1 MDEAAR
7 GAICPQQQAHQP
19 PVAAAG
25 YIIGGIAVILFLFGG
40 VGVWAAHTKIA
51 GAVIAPA
58 TVVVDSNVKKIQHP
72 SGGIVNAIHV
82 RNGDRVHAGETLIM
96 LDDTQT
102 RANLQIITNQIDEV
116 AARLARLAAEQ
127 ANERVITFPPDLL
140 TRAKAPSIRQTLDS
154 ETALFTSRKLSLTS
168 QERQLRERILQ
179 LENEIHGLDA
189 QRVAKSTEIDLIGRE
204 LTSLSELE
212 RQRLVPASKMLAL
225 RREAARLKGE
235 HGQIEAGIA
244 QAKGRI
250 AEVETAILQRTQDF
264 QKEVATEIREA
275 QARLAEALRSDKVVA
290 VVTEKDR
297 EQAFRLSGN
306 AVNTWHYRAT
316 NIRDFAWA
324 SSNRYLW
331 DATRALVGP
340 SEKQK
345 VVAIHNFYRAIPE
358 ASAWV
363 HGARYNRMATEF
375 LSRFL
380 WPYSYPQMTSVEG
393 ILDGGG
399 MEYPMITVIQSYKDT
414 LRLAGNL
421 MHEIG
426 HMWFPMNV
434 GSDENRYPWQDEGLT
449 QFNSAVGVRE
459 LFGHDR
465 GVSGRET
472 YLYTARRGREVELMR
487 HGNFF
492 PAQDVYYA
500 LPYNKTS
507 NILFALRAVLGEEVF
522 MRAYREY
529 GQRWRNKHPQP
540 HDFFNTFNEV
550 AGRDL
555 SWFWRTWFYETWT
568 LDQAIASVQTV
579 GDSVEILVEDRGLA
593 PMPVQL
599 MITREG
605 GQTESREIPVETW
618 LAGAQRHTVR
628 VSKTPALTRIE
639 IDAENNF
646 PDIDR
651 TNQVWQK

>member
-1 MDEAAR
+1 MKNFSWLTAHGMAMMLFLNICATAQTNGLSRPRPYPVFETPGFARAVKAGTRTRSGQPGAKYWQQFARYHIEAELDPITKKVAGKETIR
-7 GAICPQQQAHQP
+7 YFNHSPDTLYYLAVYLRQNVFKPDAVRNTRLPLTDGMQIKHIAVNGAALTETKRNNFEAGFTIEGTIAWLRLPQKLMPKDSLVIAFEWSYTP
-19 PVAAAG
+19 PLAPGDGRQGQDGEVFFMGYWYPQLAVYDDVSGWVTDPYLSMSEFYMGYADYDVRLTAPQNWLVAATG
-25 YIIGGIAVILFLFGG
+25 TLQNPNDVLS
-40 VGVWAAHTKIA
+40 
-51 GAVIAPA
+51 PA
-58 TVVVDSNVKKIQHP
+58 
-72 SGGIVNAIHV
+72 
-82 RNGDRVHAGETLIM
+82 
-96 LDDTQT
+96 
-102 RANLQIITNQIDEV
+102 
-116 AARLARLAAEQ
+116 
-127 ANERVITFPPDLL
+127 
-140 TRAKAPSIRQTLDS
+140 
-154 ETALFTSRKLSLTS
+154 
-168 QERQLRERILQ
+168 
-179 LENEIHGLDA
+179 
-189 QRVAKSTEIDLIGRE
+189 
-204 LTSLSELE
+204 
-212 RQRLVPASKMLAL
+212 
-225 RREAARLKGE
+225 
-235 HGQIEAGIA
+235 
-244 QAKGRI
+244 
-250 AEVETAILQRTQDF
+250 
-264 QKEVATEIREA
+264 A

-290 VVTEKDR
+290 VVTEQDR

-340 SEKQK
+340 PEKQK

-380 WPYSYPQMTSVEG
+380 WPYPYPQMTSVEG

-399 MEYPMITVIQSYKDT
+399 MEYPMMTVIQSYKDT

-459 LFGHDR
+459 LFGYDR

-605 GQTESREIPVETW
+605 GQTESREIPVEIW

>member
-40 VGVWAAHTKIA
+40 VGDWAAHTKIA

-275 QARLAEALRSDKVVA
+275 QARLAELYERRVAAEDLLRRINIVAPAAGVVHQLGVHTVGG
-290 VVTEKDR
+290 VVTAGEPIMLIVPDRDMLSLEARVAPRDR
-297 EQAFRLSGN
+297 EQISVGAVTKIRFAAFNQRTTPEIDGTVQTIAADLTEDPRSGQSYYSVRIAISDNELKTITGQELVPGLPADVQIRTQDRTALSYFIKPIEDQFAKAFRE
-306 AVNTWHYRAT
+306 R
-316 NIRDFAWA
+316 
-324 SSNRYLW
+324 
-331 DATRALVGP
+331 
-340 SEKQK
+340 
-345 VVAIHNFYRAIPE
+345 
-358 ASAWV
+358 
-363 HGARYNRMATEF
+363 
-375 LSRFL
+375 
-380 WPYSYPQMTSVEG
+380 
-393 ILDGGG
+393 
-399 MEYPMITVIQSYKDT
+399 
-414 LRLAGNL
+414 
-421 MHEIG
+421 
-426 HMWFPMNV
+426 
-434 GSDENRYPWQDEGLT
+434 
-449 QFNSAVGVRE
+449 
-459 LFGHDR
+459 
-465 GVSGRET
+465 
-472 YLYTARRGREVELMR
+472 
-487 HGNFF
+487 
-492 PAQDVYYA
+492 
-500 LPYNKTS
+500 
-507 NILFALRAVLGEEVF
+507 
-522 MRAYREY
+522 
-529 GQRWRNKHPQP
+529 
-540 HDFFNTFNEV
+540 
-550 AGRDL
+550 
-555 SWFWRTWFYETWT
+555 
-568 LDQAIASVQTV
+568 
-579 GDSVEILVEDRGLA
+579 
-593 PMPVQL
+593 
-599 MITREG
+599 
-605 GQTESREIPVETW
+605 
-618 LAGAQRHTVR
+618 
-628 VSKTPALTRIE
+628 
-639 IDAENNF
+639 
-646 PDIDR
+646 
-651 TNQVWQK
+651 